1 MINSLK
7 KTLLVIK
14 KNKSKVFLIFFLQ
27 IIFFITLSMIF
38 YQQIIPAMHHAKNAV
53 DYYDNIDTVENPGMF
68 AYLGDDPLTIYE
80 NYTLM
85 MRYLKS
91 MVLYSILAFII
102 INGLIWSF
110 SDNLISKKTTK
121 QFFTYLFNFAIITLS
136 FTFLFYVLVFST
148 LKSSLVK
155 LEYTF
160 LPLVG
165 ALFLSGLLMY
175 FIVISFSLID
185 KRKIKDIL
193 KLIFPVGF
201 FKFFKIIFIYL
212 FNLLIISF
220 FSYLIYL
227 TIEYNI
233 VILSIVLILFVFGF
247 VFTRLF
253 LIVAINSLVQK
264 K

>member
-1 MINSLK
+1 
-7 KTLLVIK
+7 
-14 KNKSKVFLIFFLQ
+14 
-27 IIFFITLSMIF
+27 MIF

-80 NYTLM
+80 NYILM
-85 MRYLKS
+85 MGYLKS
-91 MVLYSILAFII
+91 MAIYSILAFII
-102 INGLIWSF
+102 INGLIWSL

-121 QFFTYLFNFAIITLS
+121 QFFTYILNFTIITLS
-136 FTFLFYVLVFST
+136 FTLIFYVLVFST
-148 LKSSLVK
+148 LKSSLIK

-165 ALFLSGLLMY
+165 ALFLSGLLIY
-175 FIVISFSLID
+175 FIAINFSLIN

-193 KLIFPVGF
+193 KLAFPIGI
-201 FKFFKIIFIYL
+201 FKFPKIILIYL
-212 FNLLIISF
+212 INLLIISF
-220 FSYLIYL
+220 FVYLIYL

-233 VILSIVLILFVFGF
+233 MLLSIVLILWVFSF

-253 LIVAINSLVQK
+253 LIVSVNGLIK
-264 K
+264 KN

>member
-1 MINSLK
+1 MIDSLK
-7 KTLLVIK
+7 KTLSIIK

-80 NYTLM
+80 NYILM
-85 MRYLKS
+85 MGYLKS
-91 MVLYSILAFII
+91 MAIYSILAFII
-102 INGLIWSF
+102 INGLIWSL

-121 QFFTYLFNFAIITLS
+121 QFFTYILNFTIITLS
-136 FTFLFYVLVFST
+136 FTLIFYVLVFST
-148 LKSSLVK
+148 LKSSLIK

-165 ALFLSGLLMY
+165 ALFLSGLLIY
-175 FIVISFSLID
+175 FIAINFSLIN
-185 KRKIKDIL
+185 KRKIKYKL
-193 KLIFPVGF
+193 KLAFPIGI
-201 FKFFKIIFIYL
+201 FKFPKIILIYL
-212 FNLLIISF
+212 INLLIISF
-220 FSYLIYL
+220 FVYLIYL

-233 VILSIVLILFVFGF
+233 MLLSIVLILWVFSF

-253 LIVAINSLVQK
+253 LIVSVNGLIK
-264 K
+264 KN